1 MKRYIMWLLGLL
13 ILSAC
18 TNDEYLAQRTEV
30 EEGIPTVVKLSVAI
44 PMSGKIETKAFSDS
58 GVADLY
64 VFSFKKDDDEFI
76 TIERYTLE
84 ESIANIWNGEIC
96 DSKTIA
102 GILAYKEY
110 LSNKN

>member
-1 MKRYIMWLLGLL
+1 MAKNQDDETIYYVLLGLL

-30 EEGIPTVVKLSVAI
+30 EEGIPTVVKLSVTI

-64 VFSFKKDDDEFI
+64 VVF
-76 TIERYTLE
+76 L
-84 ESIANIWNGEIC
+84 
-96 DSKTIA
+96 
-102 GILAYKEY
+102 
-110 LSNKN
+110 

>member
-1 MKRYIMWLLGLL
+1 MMKQYIMFLLGLL

-30 EEGIPTVVKLSVAI
+30 EEGIPTVVKLSVTI

-64 VFSFKKDDDEFI
+64 VFSFKKDNDEFI
-76 TIERYTLE
+76 TAEL
-84 ESIANIWNGEIC
+84 S
-96 DSKTIA
+96 D
-102 GILAYKEY
+102 LPY
-110 LSNKN
+110 LSLRLSSNNDMIGKCDYDMTSSK

>member
-1 MKRYIMWLLGLL
+1 MAKNQDDETIYYVLLGLL

-30 EEGIPTVVKLSVAI
+30 EEGIPTVVKLSVTI

-64 VFSFKKDDDEFI
+64 VFSFKRI
-76 TIERYTLE
+76 MMSL
-84 ESIANIWNGEIC
+84 
-96 DSKTIA
+96 
-102 GILAYKEY
+102 
-110 LSNKN
+110 

>member
-1 MKRYIMWLLGLL
+1 MMKQYIMFLLGLL

-30 EEGIPTVVKLSVAI
+30 EEGIPTVVKLSVTI

-64 VFSFKKDDDEFI
+64 VFSFKKDNDEFI
-76 TIERYTLE
+76 TAQ
-84 ESIANIWNGEIC
+84 SIRNFP
-96 DSKTIA
+96 D
-102 GILAYKEY
+102 LPY
-110 LSNKN
+110 LSLLVRRTTDFCDRKCGL

>member
-1 MKRYIMWLLGLL
+1 MKQYIMFLLGLL

-30 EEGIPTVVKLSVAI
+30 EEGIPTVVKLSVTI

-64 VFSFKKDDDEFI
+64 VFSFKKDNDEFI
-76 TIERYTLE
+76 IR
-84 ESIANIWNGEIC
+84 
-96 DSKTIA
+96 SKVYGTFRIYH
-102 GILAYKEY
+102 IFLY
-110 LSNKN
+110 LVRRTTVLR